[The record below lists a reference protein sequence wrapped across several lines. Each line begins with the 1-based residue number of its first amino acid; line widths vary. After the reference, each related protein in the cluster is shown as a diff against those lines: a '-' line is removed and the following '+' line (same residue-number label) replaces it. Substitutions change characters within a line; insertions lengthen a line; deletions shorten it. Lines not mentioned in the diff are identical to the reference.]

1 MMQFQRDIVILIKAI
16 CLYRIMFIIVEKRER
31 ERSNI
36 FSFFKQWYI
45 LKKFHIKSIK
55 VKLQKLK

>member
-1 MMQFQRDIVILIKAI
+1 MQFQRDIVILIKAI

-31 ERSNI
+31 EREGSNI

-45 LKKFHIKSIK
+45 LKKFYIKSK

>member
-45 LKKFHIKSIK
+45 LKKFHIKSK